1 MPTRRCAA
9 GCYGEPIFN
18 RLFGVALSYFIITL
32 PAFPEPYTDGIFID
46 APLLVCFIFQ
56 TVALLVTLAAG
67 MLDKF
72 RIRSWLGWVRG
83 PTFHSPF
90 RLCAGLEG
98 QADRALSVCAANS
111 HSPFHVCAGREGPAD
126 RALCTQQSVLPISH
140 GRFHLVW

>member
-1 MPTRRCAA
+1 MPTPRCVA

-46 APLLVCFIFQ
+46 APLLVCFVFQ

-83 PTFHSPF
+83 PTCHSRFH
-90 RLCAGLEG
+90 LCA
-98 QADRALSVCAANS
+98 
-111 HSPFHVCAGREGPAD
+111 AGRVQQTE
-126 RALCTQQSVLPISH
+126 LCQFVLPISH

>member
-1 MPTRRCAA
+1 MPTPRCVA

-111 HSPFHVCAGREGPAD
+111 HSPFHLCAGREGPAD

-140 GRFHLVW
+140 GAF

>member
-1 MPTRRCAA
+1 MPTPRCVA

-83 PTFHSPF
+83 LTSHSPF
-90 RLCAGLEG
+90 RLCAGREV
-98 QADRALSVCAANS
+98 QANSVHSTVGAANLPRRFLRS
-111 HSPFHVCAGREGPAD
+111 SRLLTWRVSQAGSAQD
-126 RALCTQQSVLPISH
+126 DFVLRC
-140 GRFHLVW
+140 RF

>member
-1 MPTRRCAA
+1 MPTPRCVA

-72 RIRSWLGWVRG
+72 RIRSWLGWVRS
-83 PTFHSPF
+83 PTSHSPF
-90 RLCAGLEG
+90 RLCAGREV
-98 QADRALSVCAANS
+98 QANSVHSTVGAANLPRRFLRS
-111 HSPFHVCAGREGPAD
+111 SRLLTWRVSQAGSAQD
-126 RALCTQQSVLPISH
+126 DFVLRC
-140 GRFHLVW
+140 RF

>member
-1 MPTRRCAA
+1 MPTPRCVA

-83 PTFHSPF
+83 LTSHSPF
-90 RLCAGLEG
+90 RLCAGREV
-98 QADRALSVCAANS
+98 QANSVHSTVCAANLPRRFLRS
-111 HSPFHVCAGREGPAD
+111 SRLLTWRVSQAGSAQD
-126 RALCTQQSVLPISH
+126 DFVLRC
-140 GRFHLVW
+140 RF

>member
-1 MPTRRCAA
+1 MPTPRCVA

-46 APLLVCFIFQ
+46 APLLVCFVFQ

-83 PTFHSPF
+83 LTSHSPF
-90 RLCAGLEG
+90 RLVPAWRVRQTELC
-98 QADRALSVCAANS
+98 QSALPTPTA
-111 HSPFHVCAGREGPAD
+111 PFTSAPAGRV
-126 RALCTQQSVLPISH
+126 RQTLCTQQSVLPISH
-140 GRFHLVW
+140 GAF

>member
-1 MPTRRCAA
+1 MPTPRCVA

-83 PTFHSPF
+83 PTSHSPF
-90 RLCAGLEG
+90 RLCAGREV
-98 QADRALSVCAANS
+98 QANSVHSTVGAANLPRRFLRS
-111 HSPFHVCAGREGPAD
+111 SRLLTWRVSQAGSAQD
-126 RALCTQQSVLPISH
+126 DFVLRC
-140 GRFHLVW
+140 RF

>member
-1 MPTRRCAA
+1 MFIAELLRSRADARCAA

-32 PAFPEPYTDGIFID
+32 PAFPEPYTDGILID
-46 APLLVCFIFQ
+46 APLLVCFVK

-83 PTFHSPF
+83 PTCHSCFHLADGRS
-90 RLCAGLEG
+90 RTELC
-98 QADRALSVCAANS
+98 RRAANLPW
-111 HSPFHVCAGREGPAD
+111 PFIVC
-126 RALCTQQSVLPISH
+126 
-140 GRFHLVW
+140 

>member
-1 MPTRRCAA
+1 MRPLADDVHRRAAALSCRRCCVA
-9 GCYGEPIFN
+9 GCNGEPIFN

-72 RIRSWLGWVRG
+72 RIRSWLGWVRS
-83 PTFHSPF
+83 PTKAPF
-90 RLCAGLEG
+90 DSVLAWRVRQTELC
-98 QADRALSVCAANS
+98 
-111 HSPFHVCAGREGPAD
+111 
-126 RALCTQQSVLPISH
+126 QSVLPISPAPFSSV
-140 GRFHLVW
+140 GLE